1 MPTIA
6 ELQIKVDSVPIE
18 KGTKALNDFAV
29 AAEKASTATDKKRV
43 SDESLATASK
53 KVATEADNTAKA
65 AERQNKEFEALLG
78 KIDPITKKLNDL
90 AKQEATLFANKG
102 NLSTAAFDSYNAK
115 IQESLEKILGLGQAQ
130 TKVAQ
135 TSTEIPDRLQKIAQ
149 AAYNAAQ
156 GQENLTTALRGAS
169 EAEQGLVS
177 SGAVEA
183 SNQRADAALK
193 EYNAKRNLTDS
204 TKGAATA
211 QKSQSDSLQDLLS
224 KIDPATRKL
233 NELDALQKE
242 LAKRRDLGLIDG
254 DTFTRYNNTLELS
267 RAATS
272 RFSEGLQ
279 NTGKTA
285 KETAFALRGLP
296 AQFTD
301 IVVSLQGGQAPLTV
315 LLQQGGQIKDMFG
328 GIAPALRAVGGA
340 LVAMITPVTVG
351 AAAVGALAVAAYS
364 GSQEL
369 TAFNRALTLT
379 NNVAGV
385 SASQFSQYRDAL
397 DSTVTTSGK
406 AAEAL
411 TLIAAGG
418 KVAGDQFVAVAESAV
433 LFEKATGQA
442 ITETIADFNALGKD
456 PVDAAIRLDE
466 KYRFLTASVLEQARA
481 LVEVGNE
488 SDASALL
495 QDKLAEATTNAAT
508 KVIEQAGY
516 METAWNKV
524 KGAITGTWDVLKS
537 IGRDNTTS
545 DNLKNLQEANRLIEL
560 QVRGSQNIQT
570 AFTEERL
577 AKDKIYQQNKVAI
590 TQLEQRTQ
598 YEKLLADQQR
608 ETEQARTSQVSGT
621 NAALKLNESGL
632 DAVSKAEKRL
642 SDVRL
647 QNQKILDASKVTGD
661 DVSAETRVKL
671 AQNEA
676 KAVEDVAKA
685 KEKANKTP
693 STPIDTRG
701 VSEVRNNLKELTAE
715 YDGYYKKVTALG
727 EANIVSAE
735 ATYQSQKAILEAQKD
750 AVSQAYD
757 AQVEAI
763 KNLQGNKKNSASQ
776 NISLENQL
784 SKAESDRVVALEKL
798 DTKQEQLQL
807 KEQGRIDKRTA
818 SISAY
823 KAALDA
829 QLETLRDTGARAVEG
844 AGRGDEASVVS
855 KQLSENDRSFD
866 KQQRQ
871 LAKSLG
877 EGMDPTEYAANLK
890 ALQDTHTQMTE
901 QILKNNQ
908 DIQNSNADWTNG
920 FTKAVENAAADGR
933 NFAKATETAVSGAF
947 DSMGDALATFVT
959 TGKLDFKSL
968 ALSIISD
975 LAKIAARTAASQALS
990 SLFGA
995 AASAFGGGVST
1006 GVSAATTSGF
1016 SEYGQITT
1024 VQEKGGGWNGGKQF
1038 FAQGGAFTN
1047 SIVSAA
1053 TSFPMSGGKTGVMG
1067 EAGPEAIVP
1076 LARAADG
1083 SLGVRQI
1090 GGSDSKGGVIVYV
1103 TITGDGATT
1112 ETSDAGYQ
1120 GFGKEIGDYI
1130 DNRYRTLQEADLRS
1144 GGVLNRAIK
1153 ET

>member
-90 AKQEATLFANKG
+90 AKQESTLFANKG

-135 TSTEIPDRLQKIAQ
+135 TSTEVPDRLQKIAQ

-369 TAFNRALTLT
+369 TAFSRALTLT

-560 QVRGSQNIQT
+560 QVRGSQNIKT

-598 YEKLLADQQR
+598 YEKILADQQR
-608 ETEQARTSQVSGT
+608 ETEQARADQVSGT
-621 NAALKLNESGL
+621 NSALKRNEAGLN
-632 DAVSKAEKRL
+632 AVGRAEAKLR
-642 SDVRL
+642 DIRVE
-647 QNQKILDASKVTGD
+647 NQKILEASKITGD
-661 DVSAETRVKL
+661 DVSSETRKKL
-671 AQNEA
+671 AENEA
-676 KAVEDVAKA
+676 AAVEAVTKA
-685 KEKANKTP
+685 KEKAGKVK
-693 STPIDTRG
+693 STPLDTTN
-701 VSEVRNNLKELTAE
+701 VSEVKNNLREITAE

-757 AQVEAI
+757 AQVQAI
-763 KNLQGNKKNSASQ
+763 KDLQGNKKNSASQ

-877 EGMDPTEYAANLK
+877 EGTDPTEYAANLK

-968 ALSIISD
+968 ATSIISD
-975 LAKIAARTAASQALS
+975 LAKIAARTAASQVLS
-990 SLFGA
+990 SLFGV
-995 AASAFGGGVST
+995 AASAFGGVSS
-1006 GVSAATTSGF
+1006 GLGAATTSGF

-1024 VQEKGGGWNGGKQF
+1024 QAKGGGWNGGKQF

-1090 GGSDSKGGVIVYV
+1090 GGSDSKGGVVVYV

-1130 DNRYRTLQEADLRS
+1130 DNRYRTLQEVDLRS

>member
-90 AKQEATLFANKG
+90 AKKEATLFANKG

-115 IQESLEKILGLGQAQ
+115 IQESLEKILGLGQVQ

-135 TSTEIPDRLQKIAQ
+135 TSTEVPDRLQKIAQ

-211 QKSQSDSLQDLLS
+211 QKSQSDSLQDLLT
-224 KIDPATRKL
+224 KIDPATKKL
-233 NELDALQKE
+233 NELDRLQKE
-242 LAKRRDLGLIDG
+242 LSKQRDLGFIDN
-254 DTFTRYNNTLELS
+254 DTFTRYNNTIELS
-267 RAATS
+267 RQATS

-279 NTGKTA
+279 NSGKTA

-524 KGAITGTWDVLKS
+524 KGAITGTWDALKS

-545 DNLKNLQEANRLIEL
+545 DNLKDLQEANRLIEL

-570 AFTEERL
+570 TFTEERL

-590 TQLEQRTQ
+590 TQLEQRIQ
-598 YEKLLADQQR
+598 YEKLAADQQR
-608 ETEQARTSQVSGT
+608 ETEQARADQVSGT
-621 NAALKLNESGL
+621 NAALKRNEAGL
-632 DAVSKAEKRL
+632 DAVGRAEAKLR
-642 SDVRL
+642 DVRVE
-647 QNQKILDASKVTGD
+647 NQKILDASKKTGD

-693 STPIDTRG
+693 NTPIDTRG

-715 YDGYYKKVTALG
+715 YDGYYKKVTSLG

-750 AVSQAYD
+750 AVSKAYD
-757 AQVEAI
+757 AQVQAI
-763 KNLQGNKKNSASQ
+763 KDLQGNKKNSTSQ

-798 DTKQEQLQL
+798 DTKQEELQA
-807 KEQGRIDKRTA
+807 KEKGRLDKRTA

-829 QLETLRDTGARAVEG
+829 QLESLRESGSRAVDN
-844 AGRGDEASVVS
+844 AGRGDAASVVAT
-855 KQLSENDRSFD
+855 QLADNDRSFD

-877 EGMDPTEYAANLK
+877 EGMDPTEYATNLK
-890 ALQDTHTQMTE
+890 NLQDAHTAMTE
-901 QILKNNQ
+901 QILQNNK
-908 DIQNSNADWTNG
+908 DLEASNADWTNG

-990 SLFGA
+990 SLFGV
-995 AASAFGGGVST
+995 AASAFGGVST
-1006 GVSAATTSGF
+1006 GVSSATTSGF

-1024 VQEKGGGWNGGKQF
+1024 QAKGGGWDGGKQF

-1053 TSFPMSGGKTGVMG
+1053 TSFQMSGGKTGVMG

-1090 GGSDSKGGVIVYV
+1090 GGSDSKGGVVVYV

>member
-6 ELQIKVDSVPIE
+6 ELQIKVDAVPIE

-90 AKQEATLFANKG
+90 AKQESTLFANKG

-135 TSTEIPDRLQKIAQ
+135 TSTDVPDRLQKIAQ

-193 EYNAKRNLTDS
+193 EYNAKRNLTDA
-204 TKGAATA
+204 TTGAATA
-211 QKSQSDSLQDLLS
+211 QRSQSDSLQDLLT
-224 KIDPATRKL
+224 KIDPATKKL
-233 NELDALQKE
+233 NELDRLQKE
-242 LAKRRDLGLIDG
+242 LSKQRDLGFIDN
-254 DTFTRYNNTLELS
+254 DTFTRYNNTIELS
-267 RAATS
+267 RQATS

-279 NTGKTA
+279 NSGKTA

-495 QDKLAEATTNAAT
+495 QDKLAEATTSAAT

-545 DNLKNLQEANRLIEL
+545 DNLKDLQEANRLIEL

-570 AFTEERL
+570 TFTEERL

-590 TQLEQRTQ
+590 TQLEQRIQ
-598 YEKLLADQQR
+598 YEKLAADQQR
-608 ETEQARTSQVSGT
+608 ETEQARTAQVSGT

-757 AQVEAI
+757 AQVQAI
-763 KNLQGNKKNSASQ
+763 KDLQGNKKNSASQ

-798 DTKQEQLQL
+798 DTKQEELQA
-807 KEQGRIDKRTA
+807 KEKGRLDKRTA

-829 QLETLRDTGARAVEG
+829 QLESLSESGSRAVEN
-844 AGRGDEASVVS
+844 AGRGDAASVVAT
-855 KQLSENDRSFD
+855 QLADNDRSFD

-877 EGMDPTEYAANLK
+877 EGMDPTEYATNLK
-890 ALQDTHTQMTE
+890 NLQDAHTAMTE
-901 QILKNNQ
+901 QILQNNE
-908 DIQNSNADWTNG
+908 DLEASNADWTNG

-990 SLFGA
+990 SLFGV
-995 AASAFGGGVST
+995 ASSALGGVST

-1024 VQEKGGGWNGGKQF
+1024 QAKGGGWDGGKQF
-1038 FAQGGAFTN
+1038 FAQGGTFTN

-1053 TSFPMSGGKTGVMG
+1053 TSFPISGGKTGVMG

-1090 GGSDSKGGVIVYV
+1090 GGSDSKGGVVVYV